1 MAVTKTSD
9 ATGPKL
15 RPQSSRGESRLHRL
29 VSDIDDEDA
38 TSRYREERADNNVVV
53 DDGPGSVLSSDD
65 EGTLVTWLPNDP
77 ENPYNW
83 SKVKK
88 AFVAFTTV
96 TTVLNSTIGSALPS
110 NAIPYITKEWD
121 VTSQTQAVLPISIF
135 LVGYIFG
142 PIIWAPVTEQFG
154 RRPSVIGT
162 FMMFCIWT
170 MACALA
176 PNWPAFLIF
185 RFFVGVFASAPIAI
199 VAGIMA
205 DIYGEH
211 RTRGRAMAAFMAST
225 VFGPVVAPI
234 ISGFCPP
241 TIGWRWAFWIA
252 LIYAGVSM
260 VPLAFLP
267 ETYGPILLLRRARRL
282 RRENPKANVVA
293 PHELEKVDLH
303 QLVVR
308 VLTRPIR
315 MLFFELIVSATC
327 AYLALCY
334 AIFYMTFQAF
344 SIIYVGL
351 YGLSRGVE
359 GLVFLA
365 IGAGAL
371 LALPVF
377 FGWDAYLQKA
387 QDEGKAWTRKE
398 EYRRLPLACLGG
410 PLFVV
415 SLFWLGWTSREGIPF
430 WVPMLSGIPFG
441 MGFQLIFM
449 ALLNYLTD
457 AYEIFA
463 ASANAAASCSRSL
476 LATVLPFACTPM
488 YDRLGIAGA
497 SSLLAGLSCIMCA
510 IPLVFIWKG
519 EKIRAGSRFCT
530 AIQERKEEMARRVEE
545 QSRRARKVGGDAG
558 GVLPGTKTVKEEV

>member
-1 MAVTKTSD
+1 MLQA
-9 ATGPKL
+9 
-15 RPQSSRGESRLHRL
+15 
-29 VSDIDDEDA
+29 I
-38 TSRYREERADNNVVV
+38 
-53 DDGPGSVLSSDD
+53 
-65 EGTLVTWLPNDP
+65 
-77 ENPYNW
+77 
-83 SKVKK
+83 
-88 AFVAFTTV
+88 F
-96 TTVLNSTIGSALPS
+96 ST
-110 NAIPYITKEWD
+110 
-121 VTSQTQAVLPISIF
+121 
-135 LVGYIFG
+135 
-142 PIIWAPVTEQFG
+142 
-154 RRPSVIGT
+154 
-162 FMMFCIWT
+162 
-170 MACALA
+170 
-176 PNWPAFLIF
+176 
-185 RFFVGVFASAPIAI
+185 
-199 VAGIMA
+199 
-205 DIYGEH
+205 
-211 RTRGRAMAAFMAST
+211 T
-225 VFGPVVAPI
+225 VFGPLIAPI
-234 ISGFCPP
+234 ISGFCST

-252 LIYAGVSM
+252 LIYAGVSL

-267 ETYGPILLLRRARRL
+267 ETYGPILLFRRAQRI
-282 RRENPKANVVA
+282 RREDPKASVVA
-293 PHELEKVDLH
+293 PHELENVDLH
-303 QLVVR
+303 QLLVR

-315 MLFFELIVSATC
+315 MLFFEPIVSASC

-359 GLVFLA
+359 GLTFLT

-377 FGWDAYLQKA
+377 FGWDAYLKKA

-488 YDRLGIAGA
+488 YNRLGIAGA
-497 SSLLAGLSCIMCA
+497 SSLLAGLSCVMCA
-510 IPLVFIWKG
+510 IPFIFIWKG
-519 EKIRAGSRFCT
+519 EKLRAGSRFCT
-530 AIQERKEEMARRVEE
+530 AIREGKEEMARRAEA
-545 QSRRARKVGGDAG
+545 QRLRAGKVGGDGG
-558 GVLPGTKTVKEEV
+558 GVLVGEEKVKEEV